1 MKKSSFKTPLAALWC
16 AIISLSTL
24 SSLSAWAEK
33 PDFNGIW
40 QTLGNLDW
48 NIEPHPASAHPDT
61 NAGAFAATQG
71 GLGIVVGGKIPYQPW
86 ALQQRA
92 KNFADRVELDPAN
105 KCYLPGV
112 PRANYLP
119 YPLQIVQT
127 PKHIFIAYEFA
138 QASRT
143 LYIDQPNF
151 EAPVDAW
158 MGHSRAHW
166 EGDTLIVK
174 VTDQVADTWL
184 DRAGNFHGTNFTV
197 EERYTLEGPNHIRY
211 EATLQDPDTYTK
223 PFRISTL
230 LYRNME
236 ANAQL
241 LDFKCIEFVEEKMYG
256 HLSKKDKSP
265 PQKDLP
271 TKEAP

>member
-1 MKKSSFKTPLAALWC
+1 MKKSSFKTLLAALWC
-16 AIISLSTL
+16 ATISLSTL
-24 SSLSAWAEK
+24 SSLAAWAEK

-158 MGHSRAHW
+158 MGHSRARW
-166 EGDTLIVK
+166 EGDTLVVK

-184 DRAGNFHGTNFTV
+184 
-197 EERYTLEGPNHIRY
+197 
-211 EATLQDPDTYTK
+211 
-223 PFRISTL
+223 FRG
-230 LYRNME
+230 YC
-236 ANAQL
+236 
-241 LDFKCIEFVEEKMYG
+241 FYG
-256 HLSKKDKSP
+256 ASWVPYL
-265 PQKDLP
+265 
-271 TKEAP
+271 